1 MWVEILRGESIKAYR
16 SMQITKKRT
25 FNDIILGFFLLS
37 HPIPV
42 FFHIIAVTIFA
53 LLAAWPHFIWSVIV
67 LVIAA
72 HAAMQVSI
80 AMLNDFCDWRIDAQS
95 KPEKPI
101 VRGLIL
107 PHEALIAGLLMI
119 AIMLVLLIP
128 LPPLALIISLCYLA
142 LGQAYNLGLKSTP
155 FSGIVFALA
164 MPLIPLYA
172 FAGIGHIPPIIL
184 WLVPAGFL
192 LGIALNLANSL
203 PDLEE
208 DQAQGLRTLAVVLG
222 VKRSFTA
229 CDVLIVLCAV
239 MIGILAIPGTVP
251 ANPWIIVTVLML
263 TLLAVAGMILFFG
276 PQKDV
281 KTRKTFFYLVTLT
294 CIVLAVG
301 WLIGVLI

>member
-1 MWVEILRGESIKAYR
+1 
-16 SMQITKKRT
+16 MQITKKRT

-42 FFHIIAVTIFA
+42 LFHIIAITIFT

-80 AMLNDFCDWRIDAQS
+80 AMINDYCDRRVDAKG

-101 VRGLIL
+101 PRGLIL
-107 PHEALIAGLLMI
+107 PREALIAGLLMI
-119 AIMLVLLIP
+119 AIMLILLIP
-128 LPPLALIISLCYLA
+128 LPLLALVISLCYLM
-142 LGQAYNLGLKSTP
+142 LGQGYNLGLKSTP
-155 FSGIVFALA
+155 LSGIVFALA

-184 WLVPAGFL
+184 WLVPVGFL

-208 DQAQGLRTLAVVLG
+208 DQAQGLKTLAVVLG
-222 VKRSFTA
+222 VRRSFNA
-229 CDVLIVLCAV
+229 CCTLIVLSVA
-239 MIGILAIPGTVP
+239 MIGVLTITGIVP
-251 ANPWIIVTVLML
+251 ANPWIIAPVLIL
-263 TLLAVAGMILFFG
+263 TFLAILSMILFFG
-276 PQKDV
+276 PEKDL
-281 KTRKTFFYLVTLT
+281 KTRKTYFYLVTLT
-294 CIVLAVG
+294 CIVLAGG